1 MRGPRGDP
9 RTHRARRRQLL
20 RRTRRPL
27 APRTERPGGLPLLR
41 RRRPRGARRQP
52 ERLAAQHRG
61 HHQQARQRARDDA
74 PSGAVLRA
82 RAGRRRWAQAFPLC
96 GRPRA
101 EGTGHVSLDTVDSR
115 RLREVA
121 LTPEEYRVIVEKLRR
136 PPNAVE
142 LGMLGVLWS
151 EHCSYKSSK
160 ALLRRLPSTGDAVL
174 QGPGENAGAVEIG
187 AGWAAVFKIE
197 SHNHPSAIE
206 PYQGAATG
214 VGGII
219 RDVIVAGIGGYGN
232 CIGIPT
238 VGGEVYFDECYANN
252 PIVNA
257 MCVGL
262 VRVDR
267 LMRARAEG
275 TGNSLMLVGADTGR
289 DGIHG
294 ASFASVELDES
305 SSERRPAVQVG
316 NPFLEKCLL
325 EACMDLAHTDA
336 VVAVQDLGAAG
347 LTSSV
352 AECAGRVPGAGAR
365 IDVSLVP
372 RRERGMTP
380 YDVMLSES
388 QERMLVVVQRG
399 REAEVERIFKTWD
412 LTSAVIGDVTD
423 DGHLT
428 VFDQAEVVARLPI
441 ELLTD
446 GAPVRRLVGMSA
458 EPRPSLHLDSLPPL
472 VDAGQSLLRLLASP
486 NLCSRR
492 PIFRRYDHLVGDSTV
507 VAPGGD
513 AALLR
518 VKGTRL
524 GLAMTTDCNAR
535 YCHLDPNLGAQH
547 AVAEAARNI
556 IATGARP
563 LAVTDC
569 LNLANPD
576 RPEVYWELEDTI
588 AGLAQACR
596 ALELP
601 IVSGNVSLYNDSAG
615 TSAIHPTPVVGMIG
629 VIDDYARRLEAG
641 LKHEGDF
648 VLLVGSSLNDLGGSE
663 YLKVEHGTVAGRPPA
678 LDLTRE
684 ATVNRLILAAAKA
697 GQLRSAH
704 DCGDGGMLVALAEC
718 CLLGGMGVRCPAL
731 RPEAPLRLDA
741 GFFGETPGRFIVSV
755 ASRAMPELQTLARRH
770 HVEISLLGM
779 AGGDTVEFEG
789 QFRLSLDQIRQA
801 WETGLH
807 H

>member
-1 MRGPRGDP
+1 MALPATVTVTPDVV
-9 RTHRARRRQLL
+9 RQH
-20 RRTRRPL
+20 
-27 APRTERPGGLPLLR
+27 G
-41 RRRPRGARRQP
+41 
-52 ERLAAQHRG
+52 
-61 HHQQARQRARDDA
+61 
-74 PSGAVLRA
+74 
-82 RAGRRRWAQAFPLC
+82 
-96 GRPRA
+96 
-101 EGTGHVSLDTVDSR
+101 
-115 RLREVA
+115 
-121 LTPEEYRVIVEKLRR
+121 LTPEEYERLCTLLGRE
-136 PPNAVE
+136 PNYVE
-142 LGMLGVLWS
+142 LGICSVMWS
-151 EHCSYKSSK
+151 EHCSYKSS
-160 ALLRRLPSTGDAVL
+160 RRWLKELPTTGPAVL
-174 QGPGENAGAVEIG
+174 QGPGENAGAVSIG
-187 AGWAAVFKIE
+187 DGLAVVFKIE

-219 RDVIVAGIGGYGN
+219 RDVIAMGARPIALLDSLRFGPLPGSRHHFDGVVAGIAGYGN

-238 VGGEVYFDECYANN
+238 VGGEVYFDECYAQN
-252 PIVNA
+252 PLVNA

-365 IDVSLVP
+365 IDISLVP

-388 QERMLVVVQRG
+388 QERMLVVVERG
-399 REAEVERIFKTWD
+399 REAEVERIFQTWD

-428 VFDQAEVVARLPI
+428 VFDQTEVVARLPI
-441 ELLTD
+441 DLLTD
-446 GAPVRRLVGMSA
+446 GAPLRRLASMSP
-458 EPRPSLHLDSLPPL
+458 EPPPSLHLDSLPPL

-492 PIFRRYDHLVGDSTV
+492 PIFRRYDHMVGDSTV

-524 GLAMTTDCNAR
+524 GLAMTTDCNAS
-535 YCHLDPNLGAQH
+535 YCHLDPHLGAQH

-556 IATGARP
+556 VATGARP

-576 RPEVYWELEDTI
+576 RPEVYWELEETI
-588 AGLAQACR
+588 AGLAHACR
-596 ALELP
+596 ALEVP
-601 IVSGNVSLYNDSAG
+601 VVSGNVSLYNDSEG
-615 TSAIHPTPVVGMIG
+615 SSPIHPTPVVGMIG
-629 VIDDYARRLEAG
+629 VIEDYGHRLEAG
-641 LKHEGDF
+641 LKNE
-648 VLLVGSSLNDLGGSE
+648 
-663 YLKVEHGTVAGRPPA
+663 
-678 LDLTRE
+678 
-684 ATVNRLILAAAKA
+684 
-697 GQLRSAH
+697 
-704 DCGDGGMLVALAEC
+704 
-718 CLLGGMGVRCPAL
+718 
-731 RPEAPLRLDA
+731 
-741 GFFGETPGRFIVSV
+741 
-755 ASRAMPELQTLARRH
+755 
-770 HVEISLLGM
+770 
-779 AGGDTVEFEG
+779 
-789 QFRLSLDQIRQA
+789 
-801 WETGLH
+801 
-807 H
+807 

>member
-1 MRGPRGDP
+1 LTIG
-9 RTHRARRRQLL
+9 
-20 RRTRRPL
+20 
-27 APRTERPGGLPLLR
+27 
-41 RRRPRGARRQP
+41 
-52 ERLAAQHRG
+52 
-61 HHQQARQRARDDA
+61 QRIDE
-74 PSGAVLRA
+74 
-82 RAGRRRWAQAFPLC
+82 Q
-96 GRPRA
+96 
-101 EGTGHVSLDTVDSR
+101 

-121 LTPEEYRVIVEKLRR
+121 LTPDEYAVIVEQLKRA
-136 PPNAVE
+136 PNEVE

-160 ALLRRLPSTGDAVL
+160 ALLRRLPSSGPGVL
-174 QGPGENAGAVEIG
+174 QGPGENAGAVNIG
-187 AGWAAVFKIE
+187 QGWAAVFKIE

-214 VGGII
+214 VGGIV
-219 RDVIVAGIGGYGN
+219 RDVMAMGARPIALLDSLRFGPLPASSHHLEGVVAGIGGYGN

-238 VGGEVYFDECYANN
+238 VGGDVYFEECYAQN
-252 PIVNA
+252 PLVNV

-262 VRVDR
+262 VGVDR

-294 ASFASVELDES
+294 ASFASLELDES

-336 VVAVQDLGAAG
+336 IVAVQDLGAAG
-347 LTSSV
+347 LTSAV

-365 IDVSLVP
+365 IDVARVP
-372 RRERGMTP
+372 RRERGMRP

-399 REAEVERIFKTWD
+399 REEEVEAIFRAWD
-412 LTSAVIGDVTD
+412 LTSAVIGEVTE

-428 VFDQAEVVARLPI
+428 VVDGHTPVAHLPV

-446 GAPVRRLVGMSA
+446 GAPLRRLASA
-458 EPRPSLHLDSLPPL
+458 PPEPPRPLDIFSLTPL
-472 VDAGQSLLRLLASP
+472 VDPGATLQRLIASP
-486 NLCSRR
+486 NLSSRR
-492 PIFRRYDHLVGDSTV
+492 GIFRRYDHMVGDSTV
-507 VAPGGD
+507 VPPGGD
-513 AALLR
+513 AAMLR

-524 GLAMTTDCNAR
+524 GLAITTDCNSR
-535 YCHLDPNLGAQH
+535 YCHLDPHLGAQL

-576 RPEVYWELEDTI
+576 RPEVYWQLEETV

-601 IVSGNVSLYNDSAG
+601 IVSGNVSLYNDSSG
-615 TSAIHPTPVVGMIG
+615 ESAIYPTPVVGMIG
-629 VIDDYARRLEAG
+629 LIDDYNRRLTAG
-641 LKHEGDF
+641 LRHEGDF
-648 VLLVGSSLNDLGGSE
+648 VLLVGSSHNDLGGSE
-663 YLKVEHGTVAGRPPA
+663 YLKLEHGRVAGRPPA
-678 LDLTRE
+678 LDL
-684 ATVNRLILAAAKA
+684 ATERAVQELVLTAAEN
-697 GQLRSAH
+697 GLLHSAH
-704 DCGDGGMLVALAEC
+704 DCAEGGMLVALAEC
-718 CLLGGMGVRCPAL
+718 CLLGGLGVRCPPI
-731 RPEAPLRLDA
+731 RPEPPLRMDA
-741 GFFGETPGRFIVSV
+741 AFFGESPSRFVVS
-755 ASRAMPELQTLARRH
+755 ATSRAMPELQSLARRSN
-770 HVEISLLGM
+770 VEISLLGM
-779 AGGDTVEFEG
+779 AGGDSLEFEG
-789 QFRLSLDQIRQA
+789 QFKLPLSEIHQA
-801 WETGLH
+801 WEGAIT
-807 H
+807 

>member
-1 MRGPRGDP
+1 M
-9 RTHRARRRQLL
+9 
-20 RRTRRPL
+20 
-27 APRTERPGGLPLLR
+27 
-41 RRRPRGARRQP
+41 
-52 ERLAAQHRG
+52 
-61 HHQQARQRARDDA
+61 
-74 PSGAVLRA
+74 
-82 RAGRRRWAQAFPLC
+82 
-96 GRPRA
+96 
-101 EGTGHVSLDTVDSR
+101 SLDTVDQA

-121 LTPEEYRVIVEKLRR
+121 LTPEEYRVIVERLRR

-160 ALLRRLPSTGDAVL
+160 VLLRRLPSSGPAVL

-187 AGWAAVFKIE
+187 QGWAAVFKIE

-219 RDVIVAGIGGYGN
+219 RDVIAMGARPIALLDSLRFGPLPASRHHFDGVVAGIAGYGN

-238 VGGEVYFDECYANN
+238 VGGEVYFDECYAQN
-252 PIVNA
+252 PVVNA

-294 ASFASVELDES
+294 ASFASIELDES

-399 REAEVERIFKTWD
+399 REAEVERIFQTWD

-423 DGHLT
+423 DGQLT
-428 VFDQAEVVARLPI
+428 IFDRTEVVARLPI
-441 ELLTD
+441 QLLTD
-446 GAPVRRLVGMSA
+446 GAPPRRLSGIA
-458 EPRPSLHLDSLPPL
+458 PEPPPSLHLDSLPPL
-472 VDAGQSLLRLLASP
+472 VDAGESLLRMLASP
-486 NLCSRR
+486 NLSSRR
-492 PIFRRYDHLVGDSTV
+492 PIFRRYDHMVGDSTV

-513 AALLR
+513 AAVLR
-518 VKGTRL
+518 IKGTRL

-556 IATGARP
+556 VATGARP

-576 RPEVYWELEDTI
+576 RPEVYWELEETI

-596 ALELP
+596 ALEVP
-601 IVSGNVSLYNDSAG
+601 VVSGNVSLYNDSGGA
-615 TSAIHPTPVVGMIG
+615 SPIHPTPVVGMVG
-629 VIDDYARRLEAG
+629 LIDDYERRLSAA
-641 LKHEGDF
+641 LKNEGDF
-648 VLLVGSSLNDLGGSE
+648 VLLVGSSHNDLGGSE

-678 LDLTRE
+678 LDLARE
-684 ATVNRLILAAAKA
+684 GAVNRLILAAAKA
-697 GQLRSAH
+697 GLLRSAH
-704 DCGDGGMLVALAEC
+704 DCADGGMLVALAEC
-718 CLLGGMGVRCPAL
+718 CLLGGIGVRCPAL
-731 RPEAPLRLDA
+731 RPESPLRLDA
-741 GFFGETPGRFIVSV
+741 AFFGETPGRFVVSCG
-755 ASRAMPELQTLARRH
+755 SRAMPELQTLSRRQ

-779 AGGDTVEFEG
+779 AGGKTVEFEG
-789 QFRLSLDQIRQA
+789 QFRLPLADLRQA
-801 WETGLH
+801 WDTGLLR
-807 H
+807 